1 MNASTTAA
9 VALTEQVER
18 LGSYFGFAAVIGLGV
33 LSMLY
38 FAQAREVK
46 RLREWA
52 GRSPERDAELAQR
65 VQSDAQRRVVAQPVA
80 QPRPAA
86 QPGSPQTAAAQQ
98 ADAARKAAAAA
109 LLAQAQQAGPLVGPP
124 GQLDRPA
131 AAAAAPPP
139 ATANTAEPSTAGTAP
154 PPAPGSVPPG
164 AAPPAAPGTG
174 APPAAVPAVP
184 GQPAAPATVAGANA
198 LSTPAPTAATAGAA
212 AAAARQAGPPAR
224 TPAFTNGSGGQD
236 THESDAAR
244 PEPLPALPRVP
255 RAVTPAAARLSDD
268 DTGSHGGPRLGL
280 VLGGVGG
287 VIAVVIVLVLLLTGG
302 SDTPPKDN
310 EIGGVS
316 PPPAA
321 PAPASSTATKV
332 DRKATQVAVLNGT
345 TQTGLARNVGN
356 KLESSGFTIL
366 SVGDNADQQ
375 IATTSISYVDGSDRA
390 ARVVAQIMDVPS
402 TAVQPIDLNTSAAVD
417 PAAKVVVV
425 VGSDRS
431 NTG

>member
-1 MNASTTAA
+1 
-9 VALTEQVER
+9 V
-18 LGSYFGFAAVIGLGV
+18 
-33 LSMLY
+33 
-38 FAQAREVK
+38 
-46 RLREWA
+46 
-52 GRSPERDAELAQR
+52 
-65 VQSDAQRRVVAQPVA
+65 
-80 QPRPAA
+80 
-86 QPGSPQTAAAQQ
+86 
-98 ADAARKAAAAA
+98 
-109 LLAQAQQAGPLVGPP
+109 
-124 GQLDRPA
+124 
-131 AAAAAPPP
+131 
-139 ATANTAEPSTAGTAP
+139 
-154 PPAPGSVPPG
+154 
-164 AAPPAAPGTG
+164 
-174 APPAAVPAVP
+174 
-184 GQPAAPATVAGANA
+184 APATVAGANA

-244 PEPLPALPRVP
+244 PEPLPPLPRVA
-255 RAVTPAAARLSDD
+255 RVTPAASRLSDD
-268 DTGSHGGPRLGL
+268 DAGAHGGPRLGL
-280 VLGGVGG
+280 VLGGVAG
-287 VIAVVIVLVLLLTGG
+287 VLVVVMVLVLLLTGG

-310 EIGGVS
+310 EIGGAT
-316 PPPAA
+316 PPAA
-321 PAPASSTATKV
+321 SAPASSTATKV

-375 IATTSISYVDGSDRA
+375 IATTSISYVDGSERA
-390 ARVVAQIMDVPS
+390 ARVVAQIMGVPA